1 MRTVCYVEGFFLYRY
16 YRRTKGKVQ
25 KFSAV
30 FYFLDLHKVFINI
43 MLQYDLLSK
52 SRLCFK

>member
-1 MRTVCYVEGFFLYRY
+1 MWKGFFCIDITEELKEKY
-16 YRRTKGKVQ
+16 KSSQ
-25 KFSAV
+25 LF

>member
-1 MRTVCYVEGFFLYRY
+1 MWKFFFWYRD
-16 YRRTKGKVQ
+16 YRRTKGRGQ

-30 FYFLDLHKVFINI
+30 LFYFLDLHKGFINI
-43 MLQYDLLSK
+43 MLQYDLLYK